1 MGIGKMLFGTID
13 DVVFAPARSVADAA
27 YSVSHGIA
35 FAWPG
40 YLNDLSSRFAYVIRR
55 TNGTYDVIASK
66 RGMSY
71 YKMKPILMDED
82 KWETIVSGVDQA
94 TAWTYASTT
103 WGII

>member
-1 MGIGKMLFGTID
+1 MSINLFSDIGAAL
-13 DVVFAPARSVADAA
+13 ARPAQRIADAA
-27 YSVSHGIA
+27 YSVSHGIM

-40 YLNDLSSRFAYVIRR
+40 YLNDLSTRFAYVIRR

-66 RGMSY
+66 QGVSY

-94 TAWTYASTT
+94 SAWSYVYTNWS
-103 WGII
+103 IM